1 MIEVKNLTKFYGNYA
16 AIEGVSFTVPK
27 GRIIGFLGPNGAG
40 KTTTM
45 KIITSFLPPS
55 SGEIKV
61 CGFDTMKQDMEVK
74 KRIGYLP
81 EIPPLYTEM
90 TVTSYL
96 DFTAKI
102 KGVKNSKKRKERLGE
117 ILKLCTIEDVK
128 NKLISQLSKG
138 YRQRVGLAQALIHDP
153 EVLIFDEPT
162 IGLDPK
168 QILETR
174 KLIKSLGGQR
184 TILLSTHILPEVE
197 QTCDRVVIINKG
209 KIVAEDSPENLS
221 SSLKGAK
228 RIHLQVRGSKNEVE
242 TKLKEIQGINKITY
256 ETSQDGVNS
265 FLIES
270 VSKDEISEQIA
281 RTVVKNDWGLIE
293 LHPISISLEDIFL
306 KLTTSE
312 RQAGHV

>member
-16 AIEGVSFTVPK
+16 AIEGVTFTVPK

-45 KIITSFLPPS
+45 KIITGFLTPS
-55 SGEIKV
+55 SGDVKV
-61 CGFDTMKQDMEVK
+61 CGYDVMKQDMEVK

-81 EIPPLYTEM
+81 EIPPLYNEM
-90 TVTSYL
+90 TVISYL

-102 KGVKNSKKRKERLGE
+102 KGLKNAKKRKERLE
-117 ILKLCTIEDVK
+117 EVLTLCTITDVK
-128 NKLISQLSKG
+128 NKLTSQLSKG
-138 YRQRVGLAQALIHDP
+138 YKQRVGLAQALIHDP

-184 TILLSTHILPEVE
+184 TIILSTHILPEVA

-228 RIHLQVRGSKNEVE
+228 RTHLQIRGPRNDIE
-242 TKLKEIQGINKITY
+242 TQLKTIDGINKITY
-256 ETSQDGVNS
+256 ETSQDGINN
-265 FLIES
+265 FLVES
-270 VSKDEISEQIA
+270 VSKNEIQEQIA
-281 RTVVKNDWGLIE
+281 ATVVRNNWGLVE
-293 LHPISISLEDIFL
+293 LHPITISLEDIFL

-312 RQAGHV
+312 KEAANG